1 MPEEKDKKKS
11 LFPFLGASDAKK
23 DNKDS
28 FTFSDK
34 IKNSKP
40 MGSKSFANRV
50 SSKIGSDGKPRQTLF
65 ERTRRDAP
73 FFIAALVALLLLP
86 FLYKYSGQVS
96 EEPMVTPGSEES
108 VFDPERYG
116 FDTATGNPDGQ
127 IAQFAGRDSLS
138 LIKMGDD
145 TSATDEVTND
155 YIPSHDGY
163 DASQESST
171 STEVE
176 ENNTNIYKRAAA
188 PATRAAFRR
197 AATKINP
204 LSSAGLTSRGGSRL
218 GVGMWGGG
226 MKTAA
231 RKVGAS
237 GPRNSPKPVSLQPLQ
252 AAGKPSRTSFGNG
265 SAAEARRSKDAM
277 SKANAMQALM
287 DAQMKPV
294 QPGKIGGLGGGNFGP
309 GGGKGNLDRKFTY
322 NGKEPW
328 WWDMMKTRAQKEWEA
343 EFNRKWDWIKWKDK
357 MLQGFLNG
365 IFSCLATGTDDWS
378 MGKMFGAA
386 AGEGKESKC
395 GKYTAKDWE
404 QCPDCMNKG
413 KFGKASCWALFNYKG
428 DDGQK
433 NPWSSG
439 SPNEATLGPIAQRV
453 DCLSNGFGG
462 AFGKMWSKLFGKNKG
477 TFAEAGDCNTFAKDG
492 IYTADFD
499 STKDAGKWTVFHY
512 VVGIPTNRLSAY
524 YQMTPTK
531 QAQELVVGYID
542 RGTTFNSNIPAM
554 TKRKDFVPLFVES
567 VAIKNKKIRKDKPAP
582 TQAST
587 GTATADAGSKN
598 TPAPTQASSGTATA
612 DAASGTEVAPEEV
625 EALGKQPMMKYTAF
639 LGVLRK
645 GGIMKDAGETDAK
658 DSLSVSTKGAKQGK
672 GFVTGAR
679 CPYPL
684 VRITCENHA
693 TVSSQG
699 AKINGMPYAHLT
711 FTNGMAGDEA
721 YNAMKSRFLISYM
734 IQGEDNDVASAI
746 TTSTNIAHGQY
757 YDIPHMNIQK
767 YTGSWSE
774 QLTDSAGFVTNELG
788 KERKSG
794 LSAGYQVIANSANIK
809 KLRGSDRT
817 NPSNRTII
825 TWEIRQCDSLSVDG
839 ESINKGGCQNGVIK
853 ERDEKG
859 KVTAILG
866 QDRPGRVVS
875 TATCVYDDGGGVME
889 VPGFPTSTGNDPVDN
904 DPPVQPEAPK
914 PEPGKVKLD
923 LANYLSGNGG
933 IPAKYNEQGRRDVG
947 LTIPTVFGF
956 NTSLNSAN
964 CRAVGL
970 QRLAKKDAA
979 QAVFNNSAAK
989 SYVDSVLAAVN
1000 AAPELTAKNTE
1011 VVHSGEVSVG
1021 QLVDAMT
1028 IAYQKNLLN
1037 REVPI
1042 EVVCS
1047 LGKTIGATSVDPDA
1061 RVIKEAWTNTFGA
1074 FAAYTGVNS
1083 SFYPAPLVPGKDG
1096 NLQPDKRF
1104 WGCNDIYVPGTADE
1118 SKKYKGK
1125 VYQPSVA
1132 YCNNHK
1138 GDAKCRLKNI
1148 VIKNGHHYG
1157 NYNWNGKYGPL
1168 GQVRRKDGDYDRNAY
1183 KKALEAGGW
1192 TTNADDPNAF
1202 PLHAIADVVERK
1214 ANFTRKQSLTD
1225 QELKTEKVSGLDD
1238 YNRRA
1243 YVAAYNNIFN
1253 DLDTSGCSLGDA
1265 GNMPVADAL
1274 HYIGAVCTNGKN
1286 KKPGNG
1292 MTVCGT
1298 LDNVA
1303 RHHGPSTDWQ
1313 TEQE

>member
-309 GGGKGNLDRKFTY
+309 GGGKGNFDRKFHY

-343 EFNRKWDWIKWKDK
+343 KFNRKWDWIKWKDQ

-378 MGKMFGAA
+378 MGKIFGAA
-386 AGEGKESKC
+386 ADAGSEPTCCGKKASKIAGLIKQQTGLAFGKEGCNNYVTYVGKDKC
-395 GKYTAKDWE
+395 PGGWNDG
-404 QCPDCMNKG
+404 NKN
-413 KFGKASCWALFNYKG
+413 SV
-428 DDGQK
+428 
-433 NPWSSG
+433 
-439 SPNEATLGPIAQRV
+439 TLGPIAQRV

-567 VAIKNKKIRKDKPAP
+567 VAIKNKKIRKNGKV
-582 TQAST
+582 ST
-587 GTATADAGSKN
+587 IDHNADDESAYTFTADELSLMEIQENG
-598 TPAPTQASSGTATA
+598 GI
-612 DAASGTEVAPEEV
+612 
-625 EALGKQPMMKYTAF
+625 KYTEF
-639 LGVLRK
+639 LNNLRK
-645 GGIMKDAGETDAK
+645 GGVMIDAGETDAK

-711 FTNGMAGDEA
+711 FTNGMTGEAA

-757 YDIPHMNIQK
+757 YDIPHMDIK
-767 YTGSWSE
+767 PYKGSWSE
-774 QLTDSAGFVTNELG
+774 QMTGNGFVTNSLG
-788 KERKSG
+788 TERNAQN
-794 LSAGYQVIANSANIK
+794 LATGYQVIANSANIK

-859 KVTAILG
+859 KVTGILG

-889 VPGFPTSTGNDPVDN
+889 VPGFPTITDDNPVDN

-933 IPAKYNEQGRRDVG
+933 IPAKYNEQGRKDVG
-947 LTIPTVFGF
+947 LTIPTDFGF
-956 NTSLNSAN
+956 HTSLNSAN

-1047 LGKTIGATSVDPDA
+1047 LGKTIGYTSVDPDA
-1061 RVIKEAWTNTFGA
+1061 RVLRNVWRNTFGA

-1083 SFYPAPLVPGKDG
+1083 SFYPAPVVPGEDG
-1096 NLQPDKRF
+1096 KEYADRRF
-1104 WGCNDIYVPGTADE
+1104 WGCNDIKTSARTADE
-1118 SKKYKGK
+1118 EKNADGTLYKMSVDDCKKS
-1125 VYQPSVA
+1125 PR
-1132 YCNNHK
+1132 
-1138 GDAKCRLKNI
+1138 DARCRLKNI
-1148 VIKNGHHYG
+1148 VIRNGHHYG

-1168 GQVRRKDGDYDRNAY
+1168 GQVRRRDGDYDRNAY
-1183 KKALEAGGW
+1183 KKALEEGGW

-1214 ANFTRKQSLTD
+1214 FGFTRKQSLTAD
-1225 QELKTEKVSGLDD
+1225 ELKTEDVAGLDD
-1238 YNRRA
+1238 YNRREYVKA
-1243 YVAAYNNIFN
+1243 YRNIFN
-1253 DLDTSGCSLGDA
+1253 DVDKAGCQLDDA
-1265 GNMPVADAL
+1265 GTMPVADAL
-1274 HYIGAVCTNGKN
+1274 RYIGAVCTNGKN

-1292 MTVCGT
+1292 MMKCGT
-1298 LDNVA
+1298 VDKVA
-1303 RHHGPSTDWQ
+1303 KHPGSRTLTQ
-1313 TEQE
+1313 EQQ

>member
-252 AAGKPSRTSFGNG
+252 AAGKPSRTSFGHG

-343 EFNRKWDWIKWKDK
+343 EFNRKWDWIKWKDNLLK
-357 MLQGFLNG
+357 TWLAGAFN
-365 IFSCLATGTDDWS
+365 CLVTGDEDGA
-378 MGKMFGAA
+378 MGKVFGAA
-386 AGEGKESKC
+386 KGAGNADKC
-395 GKYTAKDWE
+395 GKYTAESWAKCE
-404 QCPDCMNKG
+404 RCRSFG
-413 KFGKASCWALFNYKG
+413 EFGKDACHGLFNYKG

-433 NPWSSG
+433 DPWSGGNQNSE
-439 SPNEATLGPIAQRV
+439 SLGFFSQRI
-453 DCLSNGFGG
+453 DCLSNGLGG

-492 IYTADFD
+492 LYTADFA
-499 STKDAGKWTVFHY
+499 STKNDGKWTVFHY

-542 RGTTFNSNIPAM
+542 KGTTFNSNISAM
-554 TKRKDFVPLFVES
+554 KDRKNFVPLFVES

-582 TQAST
+582 TKAS
-587 GTATADAGSKN
+587 A
-598 TPAPTQASSGTATA
+598 GTATA

-625 EALGKQPMMKYTAF
+625 EALQTPIKYTKF

-693 TVSSQG
+693 TVSNNQG
-699 AKINGMPYAHLT
+699 AKIDGMPYAHLT
-711 FTNGMAGDEA
+711 FTNGMTGDMA
-721 YNAMKSRFLISYM
+721 YNLMKSRFLISYSV
-734 IQGEDNDVASAI
+734 QGQNNDVAQAI
-746 TTSTNIAHGQY
+746 TTSTDIAQGQY
-757 YDIPHMNIQK
+757 YDIPHMDIK
-767 YTGSWSE
+767 PYKGSWSE
-774 QLTDSAGFVTNELG
+774 QMTGSGFVTNSLG
-788 KERKSG
+788 KERNAQN
-794 LSAGYQVIANSANIK
+794 LATGYQVIANSANIK

-859 KVTAILG
+859 KVTGILG

-875 TATCVYDDGGGVME
+875 TATCVYDDGGNNYI
-889 VPGFPTSTGNDPVDN
+889 GFPVDLDDDRVDPV
-904 DPPVQPEAPK
+904 PPQPDPK
-914 PEPGKVKLD
+914 PDSQKPQEKILQFAD
-923 LANYLSGNGG
+923 NMNGNKG
-933 IPAKYNEQGRRDVG
+933 IPAKYQERKG
-947 LTIPTVFGF
+947 LLNIPTLSVNGKGGARPF
-956 NTSLNSAN
+956 NEAVNTKECL
-964 CRAVGL
+964 AVGAIRSL
-970 QRLAKKDAA
+970 KKTEPAAVLEQDAA
-979 QAVFNNSAAK
+979 KA
-989 SYVDSVLAAVN
+989 YLDSVVN
-1000 AAPELTAKNTE
+1000 QTNASQAFTAGNARFE
-1011 VVHSGEVSVG
+1011 HSGTVSIP

-1028 IAYQKNLLN
+1028 VAYTQDSNAQ
-1037 REVPI
+1037 VPI
-1042 EVVCS
+1042 EVVCA
-1047 LGKTIGATSVDPDA
+1047 LGKTIGLNSFDPQMLNV
-1061 RVIKEAWTNTFGA
+1061 REQWRNTFGA
-1074 FAAYTGVNS
+1074 FAAYTGADS
-1083 SFYPAPLVPGKDG
+1083 SYFPTPFTIENKKNKDL
-1096 NLQPDKRF
+1096 NTLKDDAMRKMLIADRRF
-1104 WGCNDIYVPGTADE
+1104 LGCGAVRQGDGTIMKARADVRP
-1118 SKKYKGK
+1118 Y
-1125 VYQPSVA
+1125 
-1132 YCNNHK
+1132 
-1138 GDAKCRLKNI
+1138 
-1148 VIKNGHHYG
+1148 HYG
-1157 NYNWNGKYGPL
+1157 RYNWNELATGDHPSIGYSGTS
-1168 GQVRRKDGDYDRNAY
+1168 GRDGYLR
-1183 KKALEAGGW
+1183 ALEEGGW
-1192 TTNADDPNAF
+1192 TTNARKAEAF
-1202 PLHAIADVVERK
+1202 PLHAIAEAVGFQRQDR
-1214 ANFTRKQSLTD
+1214 ATKQEVAKYGSNGTID
-1225 QELKTEKVSGLDD
+1225 SV
-1238 YNRRA
+1238 NRA
-1243 YVAAYNNIFN
+1243 KYHAAYIHLFN
-1253 DLDTSGCSLGDA
+1253 EDSSDACNLSGT
-1265 GNMPVADAL
+1265 MKVEDAL
-1274 HYIGAVCTNGKN
+1274 KYIGALCINGKN
-1286 KKPGNG
+1286 AKPSNNNNDE
-1292 MTVCGT
+1292 CGT
-1298 LDNVA
+1298 YYGVAQEFGHSNTKMLDAANVML
-1303 RHHGPSTDWQ
+1303 GVQ
-1313 TEQE
+1313 N

>member
-96 EEPMVTPGSEES
+96 EDPMVTPGSEES

-343 EFNRKWDWIKWKDK
+343 EFNRKWDWIKWKDNLLK
-357 MLQGFLNG
+357 TWLAGAFN
-365 IFSCLATGTDDWS
+365 CLVTGDEDGA
-378 MGKMFGAA
+378 MGKVFGAA
-386 AGEGKESKC
+386 KGAGNADKC
-395 GKYTAKDWE
+395 GKYTAESWAKCE
-404 QCPDCMNKG
+404 RCRSFG
-413 KFGKASCWALFNYKG
+413 EFGKDACHGLFNYKG

-433 NPWSSG
+433 DPWSGGNQNSE
-439 SPNEATLGPIAQRV
+439 SLGFFSQRI
-453 DCLSNGFGG
+453 DCLSNGLGG
-462 AFGKMWSKLFGKNKG
+462 AFGKMWNKLFGKNKG

-492 IYTADFD
+492 IYTADFA
-499 STKDAGKWTVFHY
+499 STKNDGKWTVFHY
-512 VVGIPTNRLSAY
+512 VVGIPTAKLSAY

-582 TQAST
+582 TKAST
-587 GTATADAGSKN
+587 
-598 TPAPTQASSGTATA
+598 GTATA

-625 EALGKQPMMKYTAF
+625 EALQTPIKYTKF

-645 GGIMKDAGETDAK
+645 GGIMKDVSETDAK

-711 FTNGMAGDEA
+711 FTNGMTGEAA

-757 YDIPHMNIQK
+757 YDIPHMDIK
-767 YTGSWSE
+767 PYKGSWSE
-774 QLTDSAGFVTNELG
+774 QMTGSGFVTNSLG
-788 KERKSG
+788 TERNAQN
-794 LSAGYQVIANSANIK
+794 LATGYQVIANSANIN

-875 TATCVYDDGGGVME
+875 TATCVYDDGGNNYI
-889 VPGFPTSTGNDPVDN
+889 GFPVDLDDDRVDPV
-904 DPPVQPEAPK
+904 PPQPDPK
-914 PEPGKVKLD
+914 PDSQKPQEKILQFAD
-923 LANYLSGNGG
+923 NMNGNKG
-933 IPAKYNEQGRRDVG
+933 IPAKYQERKG
-947 LTIPTVFGF
+947 LLQIPTLFVNGKGGARPF
-956 NTSLNSAN
+956 NEAVNTKECL
-964 CRAVGL
+964 AVGAIRSL
-970 QRLAKKDAA
+970 KKTEPAAVLEQDAA
-979 QAVFNNSAAK
+979 KA
-989 SYVDSVLAAVN
+989 YLDSVVN
-1000 AAPELTAKNTE
+1000 QTNASQAFTAGNARFE
-1011 VVHSGEVSVG
+1011 HSGTVSIP

-1028 IAYQKNLLN
+1028 VAYTQDSNAQ
-1037 REVPI
+1037 VPI
-1042 EVVCS
+1042 EVVCA
-1047 LGKTIGATSVDPDA
+1047 LGKTIGLNSFDPQMLNV
-1061 RVIKEAWTNTFGA
+1061 REQWRNTFGA
-1074 FAAYTGVNS
+1074 FAAYTGADS
-1083 SFYPAPLVPGKDG
+1083 SYFPTPFTIENKKNKDL
-1096 NLQPDKRF
+1096 NTLKDDAMRKMLIADRRF
-1104 WGCNDIYVPGTADE
+1104 LGCGAVRQGDGTIMKARADVRP
-1118 SKKYKGK
+1118 Y
-1125 VYQPSVA
+1125 
-1132 YCNNHK
+1132 
-1138 GDAKCRLKNI
+1138 
-1148 VIKNGHHYG
+1148 HYG
-1157 NYNWNGKYGPL
+1157 RYNWNELATGDHPSIGYSGTS
-1168 GQVRRKDGDYDRNAY
+1168 GRDGYLR
-1183 KKALEAGGW
+1183 ALEEGGW
-1192 TTNADDPNAF
+1192 TTNARKAESF
-1202 PLHAIADVVERK
+1202 PLHAIAEAVGFQRQDR
-1214 ANFTRKQSLTD
+1214 ATKQEVAKYGSNGTID
-1225 QELKTEKVSGLDD
+1225 SV
-1238 YNRRA
+1238 NRA
-1243 YVAAYNNIFN
+1243 KYHAAYIHLFN
-1253 DLDTSGCSLGDA
+1253 EDSSDACNLSGT
-1265 GNMPVADAL
+1265 MKVEDAL
-1274 HYIGAVCTNGKN
+1274 KYIGALCINGKN
-1286 KKPGNG
+1286 AKPSNNNNDE
-1292 MTVCGT
+1292 CGT
-1298 LDNVA
+1298 YYGVAQEFGHSNTKMLDAANVML
-1303 RHHGPSTDWQ
+1303 GVQ
-1313 TEQE
+1313 N

>member
-343 EFNRKWDWIKWKDK
+343 EFNRKWDWIKWKDNLLK
-357 MLQGFLNG
+357 TWLAGAFN
-365 IFSCLATGTDDWS
+365 CLVTGDEDGA
-378 MGKMFGAA
+378 MGKVFGAA
-386 AGEGKESKC
+386 KGAGNADKC
-395 GKYTAKDWE
+395 GKYTAESWAKCE
-404 QCPDCMNKG
+404 RCRSFG
-413 KFGKASCWALFNYKG
+413 EFGKDACHGLFNYKG

-433 NPWSSG
+433 DPWSGGNQNSE
-439 SPNEATLGPIAQRV
+439 SLGFFSQRI
-453 DCLSNGFGG
+453 DCLSNGLGG

-492 IYTADFD
+492 LYTADFA
-499 STKDAGKWTVFHY
+499 STKNDGKWTVFHY

-542 RGTTFNSNIPAM
+542 KGTTFNSNISAM
-554 TKRKDFVPLFVES
+554 KDRKNFVPLFVES

-582 TQAST
+582 TKAS
-587 GTATADAGSKN
+587 A
-598 TPAPTQASSGTATA
+598 GTATA

-625 EALGKQPMMKYTAF
+625 EALQTPIKYTKF

-693 TVSSQG
+693 TVSNQG

-711 FTNGMAGDEA
+711 FTNGMTGEAA

-734 IQGEDNDVASAI
+734 IQGEDKDVASAI
-746 TTSTNIAHGQY
+746 TTSTNIAQGQY
-757 YDIPHMNIQK
+757 YDIPHMDIK
-767 YTGSWSE
+767 PYKGSWSE
-774 QLTDSAGFVTNELG
+774 QMTGSGFVTNSLG
-788 KERKSG
+788 KERNAQN
-794 LSAGYQVIANSANIK
+794 LATGYQVIANSANIK

-889 VPGFPTSTGNDPVDN
+889 VPGFPTITDDNPVDN

-933 IPAKYNEQGRRDVG
+933 IPAKYNEQGRKDVG
-947 LTIPTVFGF
+947 LTIPTDFGF

-970 QRLAKKDAA
+970 QRLAKKDEA

-1118 SKKYKGK
+1118 SKNYKGK

-1138 GDAKCRLKNI
+1138 GDAKCRLKKL
-1148 VIKNGHHYG
+1148 VIGNGHHYG

-1183 KKALEAGGW
+1183 KKVLEAGGW

-1274 HYIGAVCTNGKN
+1274 RYIGAVCSNGKN

>member
-386 AGEGKESKC
+386 KDAGNADKC
-395 GKYTAKDWE
+395 GKYTAESWAKCE
-404 QCPDCMNKG
+404 RCRSFG
-413 KFGKASCWALFNYKG
+413 EFGKDACYGLFNYKG

-433 NPWSSG
+433 NPWSGGNKNSE
-439 SPNEATLGPIAQRV
+439 NLGFFSQRI
-453 DCLSNGFGG
+453 DCLSNGLGG

-477 TFAEAGDCNTFAKDG
+477 TFAEAGDCNTFATDG
-492 IYTADFD
+492 LYTADFA
-499 STKDAGKWTVFHY
+499 STKNDGKWTVFHY
-512 VVGIPTNRLSAY
+512 VVGIPTDMLSKY
-524 YQMTPTK
+524 YKMTPTK

-542 RGTTFNSNIPAM
+542 RGTTFNSNISAM
-554 TKRKDFVPLFVES
+554 KDRKNFVPLFVES

-582 TQAST
+582 TKAST
-587 GTATADAGSKN
+587 
-598 TPAPTQASSGTATA
+598 GTATA

-625 EALGKQPMMKYTAF
+625 EALQTPIKYTKF

-645 GGIMKDAGETDAK
+645 GGVMIDAGETDAK

-693 TVSSQG
+693 TVSNQG

-711 FTNGMAGDEA
+711 FTNGMTGEAA
-721 YNAMKSRFLISYM
+721 YNAMKSRFLISYSV
-734 IQGEDNDVASAI
+734 QGQNNDVAQAI
-746 TTSTNIAHGQY
+746 TTSTDIAQGQF
-757 YDIPHMNIQK
+757 YDIPHMDIK
-767 YTGSWSE
+767 PYKGSWSE
-774 QLTDSAGFVTNELG
+774 QMTGPGFVTNSLG
-788 KERKSG
+788 TERKSG

-839 ESINKGGCQNGVIK
+839 KSINEGGCQNGVIK

-859 KVTAILG
+859 KVTGILG

-875 TATCVYDDGGGVME
+875 TATCVYDDGGNNYI
-889 VPGFPTSTGNDPVDN
+889 GFSVTLGDDNNPDPV
-904 DPPVQPEAPK
+904 PPQPEVK
-914 PEPGKVKLD
+914 PVPQNPQEKILQFAD
-923 LANYLSGNGG
+923 NMNGNKG
-933 IPAKYNEQGRRDVG
+933 IPSKYQERTG
-947 LTIPTVFGF
+947 LLNIPTLSVNGKGGAKPF
-956 NTSLNSAN
+956 NETLNSKE
-964 CRAVGL
+964 CLAVGVARGGGSAPLL
-970 QRLAKKDAA
+970 QQDVAA
-979 QAVFNNSAAK
+979 DYINSVIASTNASQAFTAA
-989 SYVDSVLAAVN
+989 
-1000 AAPELTAKNTE
+1000 NTKF
-1011 VVHSGEVSVG
+1011 VHSGKVSVP

-1028 IAYQKNLLN
+1028 VAYAQDKNAK
-1037 REVPI
+1037 VPL

-1047 LGKTIGATSVDPDA
+1047 LGKTIGFNSYDPQMMKLRA
-1061 RVIKEAWTNTFGA
+1061 PWRNTFGA
-1074 FAAYTGVNS
+1074 FAAYTSADS
-1083 SFYPAPLVPGKDG
+1083 SYFPAPLTLQNAKNLDLANTTEAQRKKMLIADRRFLGCGAIKQG
-1096 NLQPDKRF
+1096 NGVTIKAMD
-1104 WGCNDIYVPGTADE
+1104 
-1118 SKKYKGK
+1118 
-1125 VYQPSVA
+1125 SVRP
-1132 YCNNHK
+1132 Y
-1138 GDAKCRLKNI
+1138 
-1148 VIKNGHHYG
+1148 HYG
-1157 NYNWNGKYGPL
+1157 RYNWNEMSTGDKADVPFI
-1168 GQVRRKDGDYDRNAY
+1168 GQTGRDGYLS
-1183 KKALEAGGW
+1183 ALERGGW
-1192 TTNADDPNAF
+1192 VTNANDPKAY
-1202 PLHAIADVVERK
+1202 PLHAIAEAVGFQRK
-1214 ANFTRKQSLTD
+1214 ESVTK
-1225 QELKTEKVSGLDD
+1225 QELAASSNKTIDSL
-1238 YNRRA
+1238 NRKE
-1243 YVAAYNNIFN
+1243 YLTQNYHLFN
-1253 DLDTSGCSLGDA
+1253 ENSADPCGLGD
-1265 GNMPVADAL
+1265 GVMPVEDAL
-1274 HYIGAVCTNGKN
+1274 RYIGALCINGKN
-1286 KKPGNG
+1286 AKPSNSNNR
-1292 MTVCGT
+1292 VCGKYYGVAGESTTSTYDSNET
-1298 LDNVA
+1298 LDVNNM
-1303 RHHGPSTDWQ
+1303 
-1313 TEQE
+1313 

>member
-294 QPGKIGGLGGGNFGP
+294 QPGKIGGLGGGSFGP

-328 WWDMMKTRAQKEWEA
+328 WWDMMKTRSQKEWEA
-343 EFNRKWDWIKWKDK
+343 KFNRKWDWIKWKDK

-378 MGKMFGAA
+378 MGKMFGAVQG
-386 AGEGKESKC
+386 AGSADKC
-395 GKYTAKDWE
+395 GKYTEDDWKN
-404 QCPDCMNKG
+404 CADCMSKG
-413 KFGKASCWALFNYKG
+413 KFGKPSCWALFNYKG
-428 DDGQK
+428 DNGQK
-433 NPWSSG
+433 DPWSGGNKNSE
-439 SPNEATLGPIAQRV
+439 SLGFFSQRV
-453 DCLSNGFGG
+453 DCLSNGLGG

-477 TFAEAGDCNTFAKDG
+477 TFAEAGDCNTFATDG
-492 IYTADFD
+492 LYTADFA
-499 STKDAGKWTVFHY
+499 STKNDGKWTVFHY
-512 VVGIPTNRLSAY
+512 VVGIPTAKLADY

-567 VAIKNKKIRKDKPAP
+567 VAIKNKKIRKNGEV
-582 TQAST
+582 ST
-587 GTATADAGSKN
+587 IDHNADDESAYTFTADELSLMEIQENG
-598 TPAPTQASSGTATA
+598 GI
-612 DAASGTEVAPEEV
+612 
-625 EALGKQPMMKYTAF
+625 KYTEF
-639 LGVLRK
+639 LNNLRK
-645 GGIMKDAGETDAK
+645 GGVMIDAGETDAK

-693 TVSSQG
+693 TVSNQG

-711 FTNGMAGDEA
+711 FTNGMTGEAA

-757 YDIPHMNIQK
+757 YDIPHMDIK
-767 YTGSWSE
+767 PYKGSWSE
-774 QLTDSAGFVTNELG
+774 QMTGSGFVTNSLG
-788 KERKSG
+788 KERNAQN
-794 LSAGYQVIANSANIK
+794 LATGYQVIANSANIK

-889 VPGFPTSTGNDPVDN
+889 VPGFPTITGNDPA
-904 DPPVQPEAPK
+904 PQQEPVQPQPIVQ
-914 PEPGKVKLD
+914 EPGKVKLD

-933 IPAKYNEQGRRDVG
+933 IPAKYNEQGRKDVG
-947 LTIPTVFGF
+947 LTIPTDFGF
-956 NTSLNSAN
+956 HTSLNSAN
-964 CRAVGL
+964 CRSVGL

-1000 AAPELTAKNTE
+1000 AAPELMAKKTE

-1047 LGKTIGATSVDPDA
+1047 LGKTIGYTSVDPDA
-1061 RVIKEAWTNTFGA
+1061 RVLRNVWRNTFGA

-1083 SFYPAPLVPGKDG
+1083 SFYPSPVVPGEDG
-1096 NLQPDKRF
+1096 KEYADRRF
-1104 WGCNDIYVPGTADE
+1104 WGCNDIKTSARTADE
-1118 SKKYKGK
+1118 EKNADGTLYKMSVDDCKKS
-1125 VYQPSVA
+1125 PR
-1132 YCNNHK
+1132 
-1138 GDAKCRLKNI
+1138 DARCRLKNI
-1148 VIKNGHHYG
+1148 VIRNGHHYG

-1168 GQVRRKDGDYDRNAY
+1168 GQVARKDGAYDRDPY
-1183 KKALEAGGW
+1183 KKALEEGGW

-1214 ANFTRKQSLTD
+1214 FGFTRKQSLTAD
-1225 QELKTEKVSGLDD
+1225 ELKTEDVAGLDD
-1238 YNRRA
+1238 YNRREYVKA
-1243 YVAAYNNIFN
+1243 YRNIFN
-1253 DLDTSGCSLGDA
+1253 DVDKAGCQLDDA
-1265 GNMPVADAL
+1265 GTMPVADAL
-1274 HYIGAVCTNGKN
+1274 RYIGAVCTNGKN

-1292 MTVCGT
+1292 MMKCGT
-1298 LDNVA
+1298 VDNVA
-1303 RHHGPSTDWQ
+1303 KHPGSRTLTQ
-1313 TEQE
+1313 EQQ

>member
-294 QPGKIGGLGGGNFGP
+294 QPGKIGGLGGGSFGP

-328 WWDMMKTRAQKEWEA
+328 WWDMMKTRSQKEWEA
-343 EFNRKWDWIKWKDK
+343 KFNRKWDWIKWKDK

-378 MGKMFGAA
+378 MGKMFGAEA
-386 AGEGKESKC
+386 DAGKEPTCC
-395 GKYTAKDWE
+395 GVKQANWEGFAGVGVPFDPKTCKGFKKKPEYKDA
-404 QCPDCMNKG
+404 C
-413 KFGKASCWALFNYKG
+413 ASGW
-428 DDGQK
+428 DDGNK
-433 NPWSSG
+433 NKV
-439 SPNEATLGPIAQRV
+439 TMGPIAQRV
-453 DCLSNGFGG
+453 DCLSNGFG
-462 AFGKMWSKLFGKNKG
+462 ASFGKMWSKLFGKNKG
-477 TFAEAGDCNTFAKDG
+477 TFAETGDCNTFAKDG
-492 IYTADFD
+492 LYTADFA
-499 STKDAGKWTVFHY
+499 STKNDGKWTVFHY

-542 RGTTFNSNIPAM
+542 KGTTFNSNISAM
-554 TKRKDFVPLFVES
+554 KDRQNFVPLFVES

-582 TQAST
+582 T
-587 GTATADAGSKN
+587 K
-598 TPAPTQASSGTATA
+598 APSGTATA

-625 EALGKQPMMKYTAF
+625 EALQTPIKYTKF

-711 FTNGMAGDEA
+711 FTNGMTGDTA
-721 YNAMKSRFLISYM
+721 YNLMKSRFLISYM

-757 YDIPHMNIQK
+757 YDIPHMDIK
-767 YTGSWSE
+767 PYKGSWSE
-774 QLTDSAGFVTNELG
+774 QMTGSGFVTNSLG
-788 KERKSG
+788 TERKSG
-794 LSAGYQVIANSANIK
+794 LSEGYQVIANSANIK

-859 KVTAILG
+859 KVTGILG

-889 VPGFPTSTGNDPVDN
+889 VPGFPTITGNDPA
-904 DPPVQPEAPK
+904 PQQEPVQPQPIVQ
-914 PEPGKVKLD
+914 EPGKVKLD

-933 IPAKYNEQGRRDVG
+933 IPAKYNEQGRKDVG
-947 LTIPTVFGF
+947 LTIPTDFGF
-956 NTSLNSAN
+956 HTSLNSAN

-1047 LGKTIGATSVDPDA
+1047 LGKTIGYTSVDPDA
-1061 RVIKEAWTNTFGA
+1061 RVLRNVWRNTFGA

-1083 SFYPAPLVPGKDG
+1083 SFYPAPVVPGEDG
-1096 NLQPDKRF
+1096 KEYADRRF
-1104 WGCNDIYVPGTADE
+1104 WGCNDIKTSARTADE
-1118 SKKYKGK
+1118 EKNADGTLYKMSVDDCKKS
-1125 VYQPSVA
+1125 PR
-1132 YCNNHK
+1132 
-1138 GDAKCRLKNI
+1138 DARCRLKNI
-1148 VIKNGHHYG
+1148 VIRNGHHYG

-1168 GQVRRKDGDYDRNAY
+1168 GQVRRRDGDYDRNAY
-1183 KKALEAGGW
+1183 KKALEEGGW

-1214 ANFTRKQSLTD
+1214 FGFTRKQSLTAD
-1225 QELKTEKVSGLDD
+1225 ELKTEDVAGLDD
-1238 YNRRA
+1238 YNRREYVKA
-1243 YVAAYNNIFN
+1243 YRNIFN
-1253 DLDTSGCSLGDA
+1253 DVDKAGCQLDDA
-1265 GNMPVADAL
+1265 GTMPVADAL
-1274 HYIGAVCTNGKN
+1274 RYIGAVCTNGKN

-1292 MTVCGT
+1292 MMKCGT
-1298 LDNVA
+1298 VDKVA
-1303 RHHGPSTDWQ
+1303 KHPGSRTLTQ
-1313 TEQE
+1313 EQQ

>member
-294 QPGKIGGLGGGNFGP
+294 QPGKIGGLGGGSFGP

-365 IFSCLATGTDDWS
+365 VFSCLATGTDDWS
-378 MGKMFGAA
+378 MGKIFGAA
-386 AGEGKESKC
+386 AEAGSEPTCCGKKASKIAGLIKQQTGLAFGKEGCNNYVSYVGKDKC
-395 GKYTAKDWE
+395 PGGWNDG
-404 QCPDCMNKG
+404 NKN
-413 KFGKASCWALFNYKG
+413 SV
-428 DDGQK
+428 
-433 NPWSSG
+433 
-439 SPNEATLGPIAQRV
+439 TLGPIAQRV

-492 IYTADFD
+492 IYTADFA
-499 STKDAGKWTVFHY
+499 STRNDGKWTVFHY

-542 RGTTFNSNIPAM
+542 RGTIFNSNISAM
-554 TKRKDFVPLFVES
+554 KDRQNFVPLFVES
-567 VAIKNKKIRKDKPAP
+567 VAIKNKKIRKNGEV
-582 TQAST
+582 ST
-587 GTATADAGSKN
+587 IDHNADDESGYTFTADELSLMEIQENG
-598 TPAPTQASSGTATA
+598 GI
-612 DAASGTEVAPEEV
+612 
-625 EALGKQPMMKYTAF
+625 KYTEF
-639 LGVLRK
+639 LNNLRK
-645 GGIMKDAGETDAK
+645 GGVMIDAGETDAK

-693 TVSSQG
+693 TVSNQG

-711 FTNGMAGDEA
+711 FTNGMTGEAA

-757 YDIPHMNIQK
+757 YDIPHMDIK
-767 YTGSWSE
+767 PYKGSWSE
-774 QLTDSAGFVTNELG
+774 QMTGSGFVTNSLG
-788 KERKSG
+788 KERNAQN
-794 LSAGYQVIANSANIK
+794 LATGYQVIANSANIK
-809 KLRGSDRT
+809 KLRGADRT

-875 TATCVYDDGGGVME
+875 TATCVYDDGGNNYI
-889 VPGFPTSTGNDPVDN
+889 GFPVDLGGDKDQDPVQTQPDPKPSANDPQEKILQFADN
-904 DPPVQPEAPK
+904 M
-914 PEPGKVKLD
+914 
-923 LANYLSGNGG
+923 NGTKG
-933 IPAKYNEQGRRDVG
+933 IPAKYQERTG
-947 LTIPTVFGF
+947 LLQIPTLSVNGKGGAKPF
-956 NTSLNSAN
+956 NETLNSKE
-964 CRAVGL
+964 CLAVGVARGGGAAPLL
-970 QRLAKKDAA
+970 QQDVAA
-979 QAVFNNSAAK
+979 AYINSVIASTNASAAFT
-989 SYVDSVLAAVN
+989 
-1000 AAPELTAKNTE
+1000 EAKTKFA
-1011 VVHSGEVSVG
+1011 HSGRVSVP

-1028 IAYQKNLLN
+1028 VAYAQDKNAK
-1037 REVPI
+1037 VPL

-1047 LGKTIGATSVDPDA
+1047 LGKTIGYNSYDPQMLKLRA
-1061 RVIKEAWTNTFGA
+1061 PWRNTFGA
-1074 FAAYTGVNS
+1074 FAAYTSADS
-1083 SFYPAPLVPGKDG
+1083 SYFPAPLT
-1096 NLQPDKRF
+1096 LQNSKNHDLANMSDAQIKRLIIADRRF
-1104 WGCNDIYVPGTADE
+1104 LGCGAVKQG
-1118 SKKYKGK
+1118 
-1125 VYQPSVA
+1125 
-1132 YCNNHK
+1132 
-1138 GDAKCRLKNI
+1138 
-1148 VIKNGHHYG
+1148 NGHTVTAMASVRPYHYG
-1157 NYNWNGKYGPL
+1157 RYNWNEMSTGDKADVPFI
-1168 GQVRRKDGDYDRNAY
+1168 GQTGRDGYLS
-1183 KKALEAGGW
+1183 ALERGGW
-1192 TTNADDPNAF
+1192 VTNANDPKAY
-1202 PLHAIADVVERK
+1202 PLHAIAEAVGFQRRESVTK
-1214 ANFTRKQSLTD
+1214 
-1225 QELKTEKVSGLDD
+1225 QELQRSSNKTIDSLNRKD
-1238 YNRRA
+1238 YLRA
-1243 YVAAYNNIFN
+1243 YMHLFN
-1253 DLDTSGCSLGDA
+1253 ESPNDPCGLGD
-1265 GNMPVADAL
+1265 GEMNVEDAL
-1274 HYIGAVCTNGKN
+1274 RYIGALCINGKN
-1286 KKPGNG
+1286 AKPSNSNNNK
-1292 MTVCGT
+1292 CGSYYG
-1298 LDNVA
+1298 VA
-1303 RHHGPSTDWQ
+1303 GESTTSTYDSNE
-1313 TEQE
+1313 TIDVDSLM

>member
-343 EFNRKWDWIKWKDK
+343 EFNRKWDWIKWKDNLLK
-357 MLQGFLNG
+357 TWLAGAFN
-365 IFSCLATGTDDWS
+365 CLVTGDEDGA
-378 MGKMFGAA
+378 MGKVFGAA
-386 AGEGKESKC
+386 KGAGNADKC
-395 GKYTAKDWE
+395 GKYTAESWAKCE
-404 QCPDCMNKG
+404 RCRSFG
-413 KFGKASCWALFNYKG
+413 EFGKDACHGLFNYKG

-433 NPWSSG
+433 DPWSGGNQNSE
-439 SPNEATLGPIAQRV
+439 SLGFFSQRI
-453 DCLSNGFGG
+453 DCLSNGLGG

-512 VVGIPTNRLSAY
+512 VVGIPTDMLSKY
-524 YQMTPTK
+524 YKMTPTK

-542 RGTTFNSNIPAM
+542 RGTTFNSNISAM
-554 TKRKDFVPLFVES
+554 KDRKNFVPLFVES

-582 TQAST
+582 TKAS
-587 GTATADAGSKN
+587 A
-598 TPAPTQASSGTATA
+598 GTATA

-625 EALGKQPMMKYTAF
+625 EALQTPIKYTAF

-645 GGIMKDAGETDAK
+645 GGIMKDVSETDAK

-693 TVSSQG
+693 TVSNQQG

-711 FTNGMAGDEA
+711 FTNGMTGEAA

-757 YDIPHMNIQK
+757 YDIPHMDIK
-767 YTGSWSE
+767 PYKGSWSE
-774 QLTDSAGFVTNELG
+774 QMTGSGFVTNSLG
-788 KERKSG
+788 KERNAQN
-794 LSAGYQVIANSANIK
+794 LATGYQVIANSANIK

-859 KVTAILG
+859 KVTGILG

-889 VPGFPTSTGNDPVDN
+889 VPGFPTITDDNPVDN

-933 IPAKYNEQGRRDVG
+933 IPAKYNEQGRKDVG

-1183 KKALEAGGW
+1183 KKVLEAGGW

>member
-294 QPGKIGGLGGGNFGP
+294 QPGKIGGLGGGSFGP

-343 EFNRKWDWIKWKDK
+343 EFNRKWDWIKWKDNLLK
-357 MLQGFLNG
+357 TWLAGAFN
-365 IFSCLATGTDDWS
+365 CLVTGDEDGA
-378 MGKMFGAA
+378 MGKVFGAA
-386 AGEGKESKC
+386 KGAGNADKC
-395 GKYTAKDWE
+395 GKYTAESWAKCE
-404 QCPDCMNKG
+404 RCRSFG
-413 KFGKASCWALFNYKG
+413 EFGKDACHGLFNYKG

-433 NPWSSG
+433 DPWSGGNQNSE
-439 SPNEATLGPIAQRV
+439 SLGFFSQRI
-453 DCLSNGFGG
+453 DCLSNGLGG

-567 VAIKNKKIRKDKPAP
+567 VAIKNKKIRKNGEV
-582 TQAST
+582 ST
-587 GTATADAGSKN
+587 IDHNADDESGYTFTADELSLMEIQENG
-598 TPAPTQASSGTATA
+598 GI
-612 DAASGTEVAPEEV
+612 
-625 EALGKQPMMKYTAF
+625 KYTEF
-639 LGVLRK
+639 LNNLRK
-645 GGIMKDAGETDAK
+645 GGVMIDAGETDAK

-693 TVSSQG
+693 TVSNQG

-711 FTNGMAGDEA
+711 FTNGMTGEDA

-734 IQGEDNDVASAI
+734 IQGEDKDVASAI
-746 TTSTNIAHGQY
+746 TTSTNIAQGQF
-757 YDIPHMNIQK
+757 YDIPHMDIK
-767 YTGSWSE
+767 PYKGSWSE
-774 QLTDSAGFVTNELG
+774 QMTGSGFVTNSLG
-788 KERKSG
+788 TERKSG
-794 LSAGYQVIANSANIK
+794 LSEGYQVIANSANIK

-875 TATCVYDDGGGVME
+875 TATCVYDDGGNNYI
-889 VPGFPTSTGNDPVDN
+889 GFPVTLGDDNNPDPV
-904 DPPVQPEAPK
+904 PPQPEVKPAPQNPQEK
-914 PEPGKVKLD
+914 ILQFAD
-923 LANYLSGNGG
+923 NMNGNKG
-933 IPAKYNEQGRRDVG
+933 IPSKYQERTG
-947 LTIPTVFGF
+947 LLNIPTLSVNSKDGF
-956 NTSLNSAN
+956 KPFNEALNAKE
-964 CRAVGL
+964 CLAVGVARGGGSAPLL
-970 QRLAKKDAA
+970 QQDVAA
-979 QAVFNNSAAK
+979 DYINSVIASTNASQAFTAA
-989 SYVDSVLAAVN
+989 
-1000 AAPELTAKNTE
+1000 NTKF
-1011 VVHSGEVSVG
+1011 VHSGKVSVP

-1028 IAYQKNLLN
+1028 VAYAQDKNAK
-1037 REVPI
+1037 VPL

-1047 LGKTIGATSVDPDA
+1047 LGKTIGFNSYDPQMMKLRA
-1061 RVIKEAWTNTFGA
+1061 PWRNTFGA
-1074 FAAYTGVNS
+1074 FAAYTSADS
-1083 SFYPAPLVPGKDG
+1083 SYFPAPLTLQNAKNLDLANTTEAQRKKMLIADRRFLGCGAIKQG
-1096 NLQPDKRF
+1096 NGVTIKAMD
-1104 WGCNDIYVPGTADE
+1104 
-1118 SKKYKGK
+1118 
-1125 VYQPSVA
+1125 SVRP
-1132 YCNNHK
+1132 Y
-1138 GDAKCRLKNI
+1138 
-1148 VIKNGHHYG
+1148 HYG
-1157 NYNWNGKYGPL
+1157 RYNWNEMSTGDQQKIEPYSGPT
-1168 GQVRRKDGDYDRNAY
+1168 GRNGY
-1183 KKALEAGGW
+1183 LSALEKGGW
-1192 TTNADDPNAF
+1192 VSDADDAKAF
-1202 PLHAIADVVERK
+1202 PLHAIAEAVGFQRK
-1214 ANFTRKQSLTD
+1214 ESVTK
-1225 QELKTEKVSGLDD
+1225 QELAASSNKTIDSL
-1238 YNRRA
+1238 NRKE
-1243 YVAAYNNIFN
+1243 YLTQNYHLFN
-1253 DLDTSGCSLGDA
+1253 ENSADPCGLGD
-1265 GNMPVADAL
+1265 GVMPVEDAL
-1274 HYIGAVCTNGKN
+1274 RYIGALCINGKN
-1286 KKPGNG
+1286 AKPSNSNNR
-1292 MTVCGT
+1292 VCGKYYGVAGESTTSTYDSNET
-1298 LDNVA
+1298 LDVNNM
-1303 RHHGPSTDWQ
+1303 
-1313 TEQE
+1313 

>member
-145 TSATDEVTND
+145 TSASDEVTND

-252 AAGKPSRTSFGNG
+252 AAGKPSRTSFGSG

-294 QPGKIGGLGGGNFGP
+294 QPGKIGGLGGGSFGP

-328 WWDMMKTRAQKEWEA
+328 WWDMMKTRSQKEWEA
-343 EFNRKWDWIKWKDK
+343 KFNRKWDWIKWKDK

-378 MGKMFGAA
+378 MGKMFGAEA
-386 AGEGKESKC
+386 DAGKEPTCC
-395 GKYTAKDWE
+395 GVKQANWEGFAGVGVPFDPKTCKGFKKKPEYKDA
-404 QCPDCMNKG
+404 C
-413 KFGKASCWALFNYKG
+413 ASGW
-428 DDGQK
+428 DDGNK
-433 NPWSSG
+433 NKV
-439 SPNEATLGPIAQRV
+439 TMGPIAQRV
-453 DCLSNGFGG
+453 DCLSNGFG
-462 AFGKMWSKLFGKNKG
+462 ASFSKMWSKLFGKNKG
-477 TFAEAGDCNTFAKDG
+477 TFAEIGDCNTFAKDG
-492 IYTADFD
+492 LYTADFA
-499 STKDAGKWTVFHY
+499 STKNDGKWTVFHY
-512 VVGIPTNRLSAY
+512 VVGIPTAKLAAY

-542 RGTTFNSNIPAM
+542 KGTTFNSNISAM

-582 TQAST
+582 TKASS
-587 GTATADAGSKN
+587 GTATAGAGSKD
-598 TPAPTQASSGTATA
+598 TPAPTKASSGTATA

-711 FTNGMAGDEA
+711 FTNGMTGEAA

-757 YDIPHMNIQK
+757 YDIPHMDIK
-767 YTGSWSE
+767 PYKGSWSE
-774 QLTDSAGFVTNELG
+774 QMTGSGFVTNSLG
-788 KERKSG
+788 TERNAQN
-794 LSAGYQVIANSANIK
+794 LATGYQVIANSANIN

-875 TATCVYDDGGGVME
+875 TATCVYDDGGGVIE
-889 VPGFPTSTGNDPVDN
+889 VPGFPTITGNDPA
-904 DPPVQPEAPK
+904 PQQEPVQPQPIVQ
-914 PEPGKVKLD
+914 EPGKVKLD

-933 IPAKYNEQGRRDVG
+933 IPAKYNEQGRKDVG
-947 LTIPTVFGF
+947 LTIPTDFGF
-956 NTSLNSAN
+956 HTSLNSAN

-970 QRLAKKDAA
+970 QRLAKKNNEA

-1047 LGKTIGATSVDPDA
+1047 LGKTIGYTSVDPDA
-1061 RVIKEAWTNTFGA
+1061 RVLRNVWRNTFGA

-1083 SFYPAPLVPGKDG
+1083 SFYPAPVVPGEDG
-1096 NLQPDKRF
+1096 KEYADRRF
-1104 WGCNDIYVPGTADE
+1104 WGCNDIKTSARTADE
-1118 SKKYKGK
+1118 EKNADGTLYKMSVDNCKKS
-1125 VYQPSVA
+1125 PR
-1132 YCNNHK
+1132 
-1138 GDAKCRLKNI
+1138 DARCRLKNI
-1148 VIKNGHHYG
+1148 VIRNGHHYG

-1168 GQVRRKDGDYDRNAY
+1168 GQVRRKDGAYDRDPY

-1192 TTNADDPNAF
+1192 TTNADDPKAF

-1214 ANFTRKQSLTD
+1214 SGFTRKQSLTAD
-1225 QELKTEKVSGLDD
+1225 ELKTEDVAGLDD
-1238 YNRRA
+1238 YNRREYVKA
-1243 YVAAYNNIFN
+1243 YRNIFN
-1253 DLDTSGCSLGDA
+1253 DVDKAGCQLDDA
-1265 GNMPVADAL
+1265 GTMPVADAL
-1274 HYIGAVCTNGKN
+1274 RYIGAVCTNGKN

-1298 LDNVA
+1298 VDNVA
-1303 RHHGPSTDWQ
+1303 KHRGPRTLTQ
-1313 TEQE
+1313 EQQ

>member
-294 QPGKIGGLGGGNFGP
+294 QPGKIGGLGGGSFGP

-328 WWDMMKTRAQKEWEA
+328 WWDMMKTRSQKEWEA
-343 EFNRKWDWIKWKDK
+343 EFNRKWDWIKWKDNLLK
-357 MLQGFLNG
+357 TWLAGAFN
-365 IFSCLATGTDDWS
+365 CLVTGDEDGA
-378 MGKMFGAA
+378 MGKVFGAA
-386 AGEGKESKC
+386 KGAGNADKC
-395 GKYTAKDWE
+395 GKYTAESWAKCE
-404 QCPDCMNKG
+404 RCRSFG
-413 KFGKASCWALFNYKG
+413 EFGKDACHGLFNYKG

-433 NPWSSG
+433 DPWSGGNQNSE
-439 SPNEATLGPIAQRV
+439 SLGFFSQRI
-453 DCLSNGFGG
+453 DCLSNGLGG

-512 VVGIPTNRLSAY
+512 VVGIPTDMLSKY
-524 YQMTPTK
+524 YKMTPTK

-542 RGTTFNSNIPAM
+542 RGTTFNSNISAM
-554 TKRKDFVPLFVES
+554 KDRKNFVPLFVES

-582 TQAST
+582 TKAST
-587 GTATADAGSKN
+587 
-598 TPAPTQASSGTATA
+598 GTATA

-625 EALGKQPMMKYTAF
+625 EALQTPIKYTKF

-645 GGIMKDAGETDAK
+645 GGIMKDVSETDAK

-711 FTNGMAGDEA
+711 FTNGMTGEAA

-757 YDIPHMNIQK
+757 YDIPHMDIK
-767 YTGSWSE
+767 PYKGSWSE
-774 QLTDSAGFVTNELG
+774 QMTGNGFVTNSLG
-788 KERKSG
+788 KERNAQN
-794 LSAGYQVIANSANIK
+794 LATGYQVIANSANIN

-875 TATCVYDDGGGVME
+875 TATCVYDDGGGVIE
-889 VPGFPTSTGNDPVDN
+889 VPGFPTITGNDPA
-904 DPPVQPEAPK
+904 PQQEPVQPQPIVQ
-914 PEPGKVKLD
+914 EPGKVKLD

-933 IPAKYNEQGRRDVG
+933 IPAKYNEQGRKDVG
-947 LTIPTVFGF
+947 LTIPTDFKF

-1000 AAPELTAKNTE
+1000 ATPELTAKNTE

-1037 REVPI
+1037 KEVPI

-1047 LGKTIGATSVDPDA
+1047 LGKTIGYTSVDPDA
-1061 RVIKEAWTNTFGA
+1061 RVLRNVWRNTFGA

-1083 SFYPAPLVPGKDG
+1083 SFYPSPVVPGEDG
-1096 NLQPDKRF
+1096 KEYADRRF
-1104 WGCNDIYVPGTADE
+1104 WGCNDIKTSARTADE
-1118 SKKYKGK
+1118 EKNADGTLYKMSVDDCKKS
-1125 VYQPSVA
+1125 PR
-1132 YCNNHK
+1132 
-1138 GDAKCRLKNI
+1138 DARCRLKNI
-1148 VIKNGHHYG
+1148 VIRNGHHYG

-1168 GQVRRKDGDYDRNAY
+1168 GQVARKDGAYDRDPY
-1183 KKALEAGGW
+1183 KKALEEGGW

-1214 ANFTRKQSLTD
+1214 FGFTRKQSLTAD
-1225 QELKTEKVSGLDD
+1225 ELKTEDVAGLDD
-1238 YNRRA
+1238 YNRREYVKA
-1243 YVAAYNNIFN
+1243 YRNIFN
-1253 DLDTSGCSLGDA
+1253 DVDKAGCQLDDA
-1265 GNMPVADAL
+1265 GTMPVADAL
-1274 HYIGAVCTNGKN
+1274 RYIGAVCTNGKN

-1292 MTVCGT
+1292 MMKCGT
-1298 LDNVA
+1298 VDNVA
-1303 RHHGPSTDWQ
+1303 KHPGSRTLTQ
-1313 TEQE
+1313 EQQ

>member
-294 QPGKIGGLGGGNFGP
+294 QPGKIGGLGGGSFGP

-343 EFNRKWDWIKWKDK
+343 EFNRKWDWIKWKDNLLK
-357 MLQGFLNG
+357 TWLAGAFN
-365 IFSCLATGTDDWS
+365 CLVTGDEDGA
-378 MGKMFGAA
+378 MGKVFGAA
-386 AGEGKESKC
+386 KGAGNADKC
-395 GKYTAKDWE
+395 GKYTEDDWKN
-404 QCPDCMNKG
+404 CADCMSKG
-413 KFGKASCWALFNYKG
+413 KFGKPSCWALFNYKG
-428 DDGQK
+428 DNGQK
-433 NPWSSG
+433 DPWSGGNQNSE
-439 SPNEATLGPIAQRV
+439 SLGFFSQRV
-453 DCLSNGFGG
+453 DCLSNGLGG

-499 STKDAGKWTVFHY
+499 STKNDGKWTVFHY
-512 VVGIPTNRLSAY
+512 VVGIPTAKLSAY

-567 VAIKNKKIRKDKPAP
+567 VAIKNKKIRKNGEV
-582 TQAST
+582 ST
-587 GTATADAGSKN
+587 IDHNADDESGYTFTADELSLMEIQENG
-598 TPAPTQASSGTATA
+598 GI
-612 DAASGTEVAPEEV
+612 
-625 EALGKQPMMKYTAF
+625 KYTEF
-639 LGVLRK
+639 LNNLRK
-645 GGIMKDAGETDAK
+645 GGVMIDAGETDAK

-693 TVSSQG
+693 TVSNQG

-711 FTNGMAGDEA
+711 FTNGMTGEAA

-757 YDIPHMNIQK
+757 YDIPHMDIK
-767 YTGSWSE
+767 PYKGSWSE
-774 QLTDSAGFVTNELG
+774 QMTGSGFVTNSLG
-788 KERKSG
+788 KERNAQN
-794 LSAGYQVIANSANIK
+794 LATGYQVIANSANIK

-875 TATCVYDDGGGVME
+875 TATCVYDDGGNNYI
-889 VPGFPTSTGNDPVDN
+889 GFPVTLDDDNNPDPV
-904 DPPVQPEAPK
+904 PPQPEVKPAPQNPQEK
-914 PEPGKVKLD
+914 TLQFAD
-923 LANYLSGNGG
+923 NMNGNKG
-933 IPAKYNEQGRRDVG
+933 IPSKYQERTG
-947 LTIPTVFGF
+947 LLNIPTLSVNGKGGAKPF
-956 NTSLNSAN
+956 NETLNSKE
-964 CRAVGL
+964 CLAVGVA
-970 QRLAKKDAA
+970 RGGG
-979 QAVFNNSAAK
+979 
-989 SYVDSVLAAVN
+989 
-1000 AAPELTAKNTE
+1000 AAPLLQQDVAADYINSVIASTNASQAFTAANTKF
-1011 VVHSGEVSVG
+1011 VHSGKVSVP

-1028 IAYQKNLLN
+1028 VAYAQDKNAK
-1037 REVPI
+1037 VPL

-1047 LGKTIGATSVDPDA
+1047 LGKTIGFNSYDPQMMKLRA
-1061 RVIKEAWTNTFGA
+1061 PWRNTFGA
-1074 FAAYTGVNS
+1074 FAAYTS
-1083 SFYPAPLVPGKDG
+1083 ADASYFPAPLTLQNAKNLDLANTTEAQRKKMLIADRRFLGCGAIKQG
-1096 NLQPDKRF
+1096 NGVTIKAMD
-1104 WGCNDIYVPGTADE
+1104 
-1118 SKKYKGK
+1118 
-1125 VYQPSVA
+1125 SVRP
-1132 YCNNHK
+1132 Y
-1138 GDAKCRLKNI
+1138 
-1148 VIKNGHHYG
+1148 HYG
-1157 NYNWNGKYGPL
+1157 RYNWNEMSTGDKADVPFI
-1168 GQVRRKDGDYDRNAY
+1168 GQTGRDGYLS
-1183 KKALEAGGW
+1183 ALERGGW
-1192 TTNADDPNAF
+1192 VTNANDPKAY
-1202 PLHAIADVVERK
+1202 PLHAIAEAVGFQRK
-1214 ANFTRKQSLTD
+1214 ESVTK
-1225 QELKTEKVSGLDD
+1225 QELAASSNKTIDSLNRKD
-1238 YNRRA
+1238 YLRA
-1243 YVAAYNNIFN
+1243 YMHLFN
-1253 DLDTSGCSLGDA
+1253 ENPNDPCGLGD
-1265 GNMPVADAL
+1265 GEMNVEDAL
-1274 HYIGAVCTNGKN
+1274 RYIGALCINGKN
-1286 KKPGNG
+1286 AKPSNSNNNK
-1292 MTVCGT
+1292 CGSYYG
-1298 LDNVA
+1298 VA
-1303 RHHGPSTDWQ
+1303 GESTTSTYDSNE
-1313 TEQE
+1313 TIDVDSLM

>member
-343 EFNRKWDWIKWKDK
+343 EFNRKWDWIKWKDQ

-386 AGEGKESKC
+386 KDAGNADKC
-395 GKYTAKDWE
+395 GKYTAESWAKCE
-404 QCPDCMNKG
+404 RCRSFG
-413 KFGKASCWALFNYKG
+413 EFGKDACYGLFNYKG

-433 NPWSSG
+433 NPWSDGNKNSE
-439 SPNEATLGPIAQRV
+439 NLGFFSQRI
-453 DCLSNGFGG
+453 DCLSNGLGG

-512 VVGIPTNRLSAY
+512 VVGIPTAKLSAY

-567 VAIKNKKIRKDKPAP
+567 VAIKNKKIRKNGEV
-582 TQAST
+582 ST
-587 GTATADAGSKN
+587 IDHNADDESGYTFTADELSLMEIQENG
-598 TPAPTQASSGTATA
+598 GI
-612 DAASGTEVAPEEV
+612 
-625 EALGKQPMMKYTAF
+625 KYTEF
-639 LGVLRK
+639 LNNLRK
-645 GGIMKDAGETDAK
+645 GGVMIDAGETDAK

-693 TVSSQG
+693 TVSNQG

-711 FTNGMAGDEA
+711 FTNGMTGEAA
-721 YNAMKSRFLISYM
+721 YNAMKSRFLISYSV
-734 IQGEDNDVASAI
+734 QGQNKDVAQAI
-746 TTSTNIAHGQY
+746 TTSTDIAQGQF
-757 YDIPHMNIQK
+757 YDIPHMDIK
-767 YTGSWSE
+767 PYKGSWSE
-774 QLTDSAGFVTNELG
+774 QMTGPGFVTNSLG
-788 KERKSG
+788 TERKSG

-839 ESINKGGCQNGVIK
+839 KSINEGGCQNGVIK

-859 KVTAILG
+859 KVTGILG

-875 TATCVYDDGGGVME
+875 TATCVYDDGGNNYI
-889 VPGFPTSTGNDPVDN
+889 GFSVTLGDDNNPDPV
-904 DPPVQPEAPK
+904 PPQPEVK
-914 PEPGKVKLD
+914 PVPQNPQEKILQFAD
-923 LANYLSGNGG
+923 NMNGNKG
-933 IPAKYNEQGRRDVG
+933 IPSKYQERTG
-947 LTIPTVFGF
+947 LLNIPTLSVNGKGGAKPF
-956 NTSLNSAN
+956 NETLNSKE
-964 CRAVGL
+964 CLAVGVARGGGSAPLL
-970 QRLAKKDAA
+970 QQDVAA
-979 QAVFNNSAAK
+979 DYINSVIASTNASQAFTAA
-989 SYVDSVLAAVN
+989 
-1000 AAPELTAKNTE
+1000 NTKF
-1011 VVHSGEVSVG
+1011 VHSGKVSVP

-1028 IAYQKNLLN
+1028 VAYAQDKNAK
-1037 REVPI
+1037 VPL

-1047 LGKTIGATSVDPDA
+1047 LGKTIGFNSYDPQMMKLRA
-1061 RVIKEAWTNTFGA
+1061 PWRNTFGA
-1074 FAAYTGVNS
+1074 FAAYTSADS
-1083 SFYPAPLVPGKDG
+1083 SYFPAPLTLQNAKNLDLANTTEAQRKKMLIADRRFLGCGAIKQG
-1096 NLQPDKRF
+1096 NGVTIKAMD
-1104 WGCNDIYVPGTADE
+1104 
-1118 SKKYKGK
+1118 
-1125 VYQPSVA
+1125 SVRP
-1132 YCNNHK
+1132 Y
-1138 GDAKCRLKNI
+1138 
-1148 VIKNGHHYG
+1148 HYG
-1157 NYNWNGKYGPL
+1157 RYNWNEMSTGDKADVPFI
-1168 GQVRRKDGDYDRNAY
+1168 GQTGRDGYLS
-1183 KKALEAGGW
+1183 ALERGGW
-1192 TTNADDPNAF
+1192 VTNANDPKAY
-1202 PLHAIADVVERK
+1202 PLHAIAEAVGFQRK
-1214 ANFTRKQSLTD
+1214 ESVTK
-1225 QELKTEKVSGLDD
+1225 QELAASSNKTIDSL
-1238 YNRRA
+1238 NRKE
-1243 YVAAYNNIFN
+1243 YLTQNYHLFN
-1253 DLDTSGCSLGDA
+1253 ENSADPCGLGD
-1265 GNMPVADAL
+1265 GVMPVEDAL
-1274 HYIGAVCTNGKN
+1274 RYIGALCINGKN
-1286 KKPGNG
+1286 AKPSNSNNR
-1292 MTVCGT
+1292 VCGKYYGVAGESTTSTYDSNET
-1298 LDNVA
+1298 LDVNNM
-1303 RHHGPSTDWQ
+1303 
-1313 TEQE
+1313 

>member
-309 GGGKGNLDRKFTY
+309 GGGKGNFDRKFTY
-322 NGKEPW
+322 NPKEPW

-343 EFNRKWDWIKWKDK
+343 KFNRKWDWIKWKDNLLK
-357 MLQGFLNG
+357 TWLAGAFN
-365 IFSCLATGTDDWS
+365 CLVTGDEDGA
-378 MGKMFGAA
+378 MGKVFGAA
-386 AGEGKESKC
+386 KGAGNADKC
-395 GKYTAKDWE
+395 GKYTEDDWKN
-404 QCPDCMNKG
+404 CADCMSKG
-413 KFGKASCWALFNYKG
+413 KFGKPSCWALFNYKG
-428 DDGQK
+428 DNGQK
-433 NPWSSG
+433 DPWSGGNQNSE
-439 SPNEATLGPIAQRV
+439 SLGFFSQRI
-453 DCLSNGFGG
+453 DCLSNGLGG

-492 IYTADFD
+492 LYTANFD

-542 RGTTFNSNIPAM
+542 KGTTFNSNISAM
-554 TKRKDFVPLFVES
+554 KDRQNFVPLFVES

-582 TQAST
+582 T
-587 GTATADAGSKN
+587 K
-598 TPAPTQASSGTATA
+598 ASSGMATA

-625 EALGKQPMMKYTAF
+625 EALQTPIKYTKF

-711 FTNGMAGDEA
+711 FTNGMTGEAA

-757 YDIPHMNIQK
+757 YDIPHMDIK
-767 YTGSWSE
+767 PYKGSWSE
-774 QLTDSAGFVTNELG
+774 QMTGSGFVTNSLG
-788 KERKSG
+788 KERNAQN
-794 LSAGYQVIANSANIK
+794 LATGYQVIANSANIN

-875 TATCVYDDGGGVME
+875 TATCVYDDGGGVIE
-889 VPGFPTSTGNDPVDN
+889 VPGFPTTTGGDQGNKDAPVMPT
-904 DPPVQPEAPK
+904 PPA

-933 IPAKYNEQGRRDVG
+933 IPAKYNEQGRIDVG
-947 LTIPTVFGF
+947 LTIPTDFGF

-970 QRLAKKDAA
+970 QRLAKKNNEA

-1047 LGKTIGATSVDPDA
+1047 LGKTIGYTSVDPDA
-1061 RVIKEAWTNTFGA
+1061 RVLRNVWRNTFGA

-1083 SFYPAPLVPGKDG
+1083 SFYPAPVVPGEDG
-1096 NLQPDKRF
+1096 KEYADRRF
-1104 WGCNDIYVPGTADE
+1104 WGCNDIKTSARTADE
-1118 SKKYKGK
+1118 EKNADGTLYKMSVDNCKKS
-1125 VYQPSVA
+1125 PR
-1132 YCNNHK
+1132 
-1138 GDAKCRLKNI
+1138 DARCRLKNI
-1148 VIKNGHHYG
+1148 VIRNGHHYG

-1168 GQVRRKDGDYDRNAY
+1168 GQVRRKDGAYDRDPY

-1192 TTNADDPNAF
+1192 TTNADDPKAF

-1214 ANFTRKQSLTD
+1214 SGFTRKQSLTAD
-1225 QELKTEKVSGLDD
+1225 ELKTEDIAGLDD
-1238 YNRRA
+1238 YNRREYVKA
-1243 YVAAYNNIFN
+1243 YRNIFN
-1253 DLDTSGCSLGDA
+1253 DVDKAGCQLDDA
-1265 GNMPVADAL
+1265 GTMPVADAL
-1274 HYIGAVCTNGKN
+1274 RYIGAVCTNGKN

-1298 LDNVA
+1298 VDNVA
-1303 RHHGPSTDWQ
+1303 KHRGPRTLTQ
-1313 TEQE
+1313 EQQ

>member
-294 QPGKIGGLGGGNFGP
+294 QPGKIGGLGGGSFGP

-378 MGKMFGAA
+378 MGKMFGAEA
-386 AGEGKESKC
+386 DAGKEPTCC
-395 GKYTAKDWE
+395 GVK
-404 QCPDCMNKG
+404 
-413 KFGKASCWALFNYKG
+413 
-428 DDGQK
+428 QK
-433 NPWSSG
+433 NWEGFAGVGVPFNETTCKGFKKKPEYKDACASG
-439 SPNEATLGPIAQRV
+439 WDNGNKNKVTMGPIAQRV
-453 DCLSNGFGG
+453 DCLSNGFG
-462 AFGKMWSKLFGKNKG
+462 ASFSKMWSKLFGKNKG
-477 TFAEAGDCNTFAKDG
+477 TFAEIGDCNTFAKDG
-492 IYTADFD
+492 LYTADFA
-499 STKDAGKWTVFHY
+499 STKNDGKWTVFHY

-567 VAIKNKKIRKDKPAP
+567 VAIKNKKIRKNGEVSTIDHNADDKSAY
-582 TQAST
+582 TF
-587 GTATADAGSKN
+587 TADELSLMEIQENG
-598 TPAPTQASSGTATA
+598 GI
-612 DAASGTEVAPEEV
+612 
-625 EALGKQPMMKYTAF
+625 KYTEF
-639 LGVLRK
+639 LNNLRK
-645 GGIMKDAGETDAK
+645 GGVMIDAGETDAK

-693 TVSSQG
+693 TVSNQG

-711 FTNGMAGDEA
+711 FTNGMTGEAA

-757 YDIPHMNIQK
+757 YDIPHMDIK
-767 YTGSWSE
+767 PYKGSWSE
-774 QLTDSAGFVTNELG
+774 QMTGSGFVTNSLG
-788 KERKSG
+788 KERNAQN
-794 LSAGYQVIANSANIK
+794 LATGYQVIANSANIK

-839 ESINKGGCQNGVIK
+839 KSINEGGCQNGVIK

-859 KVTAILG
+859 KVTGILG

-889 VPGFPTSTGNDPVDN
+889 VPGFPTIKGDDQGNKEEPVIP
-904 DPPVQPEAPK
+904 DPPT

-947 LTIPTVFGF
+947 LTIPTDFGF
-956 NTSLNSAN
+956 NTSLTLNSAK

-979 QAVFNNSAAK
+979 QAVFNNSSAK
-989 SYVDSVLAAVN
+989 SYVDRVLAAVN
-1000 AAPELTAKNTE
+1000 AEPELMAKKTE

-1047 LGKTIGATSVDPDA
+1047 LGKTIGANSVDQDA
-1061 RVIKEAWTNTFGA
+1061 LLTSQRWTNTLGA
-1074 FAAYTGVNS
+1074 FAAYIGVNS
-1083 SFYPAPLVPGKDG
+1083 SFYPAPLVPIKGE
-1096 NLQPDKRF
+1096 LQPDQRF

-1118 SKKYKGK
+1118 SKNYKGE

-1132 YCNNHK
+1132 YCNKKK
-1138 GDAKCRLKNI
+1138 GDANCRIKNI
-1148 VIKNGHHYG
+1148 VIKRGHHYG

-1225 QELKTEKVSGLDD
+1225 QELKEAKVSGLDD
-1238 YNRRA
+1238 YNRKQ
-1243 YVAAYNNIFN
+1243 YVAAYRQILRDDDN
-1253 DLDTSGCSLGDA
+1253 SGCGLDEA

-1274 HYIGAVCTNGKN
+1274 RYIGAVCTNGKN

-1298 LDNVA
+1298 LDDVA
-1303 RHHGPSTDWQ
+1303 KQPGLHTNRQP
-1313 TEQE
+1313 EQE